1 MNDHEYYSQKP
12 LPIPGQATS
21 HQGGGASHYN
31 QNYGQGQQPM
41 PTSYSANFQ
50 SPFDT
55 VFDDHV
61 YPASSHQS
69 GASSSRQH
77 LNSQHYQDTAS
88 HGPTRVSSEEDMA
101 YNHTTDDIPLE
112 DRSGGRNKNNDPE
125 MQDHVYDAAQ
135 PQQKKSRSGRV
146 SVGQLGMLGSNAK
159 RIPFVVYFFTT
170 VQIAVFIAELVK
182 NGMATGSPIMIKPQ
196 FNPFIGPSSYMLI
209 NMGARWDPCM
219 HAIPGV
225 QNATQLISWPCP
237 NTTTYDVNAPT
248 MKCTLSDLCGF
259 GGVPEP
265 WYNATATMESV
276 PEPNQWWRFIT
287 PMFLHAGV
295 IHIGFNMLLQM
306 TIGKEMER
314 SIGSIRF
321 FIVYV
326 SAGIFGFVM
335 GGNFAANG
343 MQTTGAS
350 GALFGIIAL
359 LLLDLLYSWRDRKSP
374 WKDLL
379 FIGLDIV
386 ISFVLGLLP
395 GLDNFA
401 HIGGFLAGLAL
412 GICVLQSP
420 NALRRR
426 IGDEPPYSQV
436 VDTNGFLRQGA
447 PPSFFSNPVGFFK
460 GRKPLW
466 WAWWLVRAAFL
477 TLTVVIF
484 ILLLN
489 NFYVDHK
496 ECSWCKYLSCLPVKN
511 WCEDGNLQITTQDVT
526 PNKRDLIFAADL
538 EQLPRLQA
546 YFA

>member
-12 LPIPGQATS
+12 LPIPGQSTS
-21 HQGGGASHYN
+21 YQGGGTGYYN
-31 QNYGQGQQPM
+31 QNHGQGQQPM
-41 PTSYSANFQ
+41 PTSYSANSQ

-77 LNSQHYQDTAS
+77 LN
-88 HGPTRVSSEEDMA
+88 
-101 YNHTTDDIPLE
+101 DIPLE

-125 MQDHVYDAAQ
+125 MQDHVYDAPQ
-135 PQQKKSRSGRV
+135 PQQKKPRSGRI
-146 SVGQLGMLGSNAK
+146 SMGQLGMHGSNAK

-170 VQIAVFIAELVK
+170 VQVAVFIAELVK
-182 NGMATGSPIMIKPQ
+182 NGMATGSPIMIKPT

-225 QNATQLISWPCP
+225 QNATQPISWPCP

-248 MKCTLSDLCGF
+248 MKCTLSELCGF

-265 WYNATATMESV
+265 WYNATATMENV
-276 PEPNQWWRFIT
+276 PAPDQWWRFIT

-306 TIGKEMER
+306 SIGREMEQ

-326 SAGIFGFVM
+326 TAGIFGFVM

-350 GALFGIIAL
+350 GALFGVIAL

-379 FIGLDIV
+379 FVMLDIV

-466 WAWWLVRAAFL
+466 WVWWLVRAAFL
-477 TLTVVIF
+477 TLAVVIF

-489 NFYVDHK
+489 NFYVNHK

-511 WCEDGNLQITTQDVT
+511 WCEDGNLQITTT
-526 PNKRDLIFAADL
+526 NNKRDLVFAAGL
-538 EQLPRLQA
+538 EHLPRFYA
-546 YFA
+546 HFA